1 MRAAWLVIF
10 LMITLCFVAA
20 GKAQL
25 MSAEQTAQTTAETA
39 ASQPEDSVEFISVK
53 TKDDAPIQRG
63 KLIDMKVTVHYTLV
77 SVKSAKLS
85 LGIAQFHDSRCKVN
99 GDTPTSAEK
108 LIHKGSKTV
117 TFSVT
122 WPGDT
127 GMKSKGRVIGSGSLS
142 FTAILWNDNGGGFL
156 PTTPRE
162 QYGVYPFSNDYCA
175 AF

>member
-10 LMITLCFVAA
+10 LMITLSFAA
-20 GKAQL
+20 QGKAQ
-25 MSAEQTAQTTAETA
+25 TTPVTPTTTV
-39 ASQPEDSVEFISVK
+39 SQPVDSIQFVSVK
-53 TKDDAPIQRG
+53 TKHDVPIQRG
-63 KLIDMKVTVHYTLV
+63 KPIDMKVTVHYTLV
-77 SVKSAKLS
+77 SQKSAKLS
-85 LGIAQFHDSRCKVN
+85 ISTAQYRDPHCTGN
-99 GDTPTSAEK
+99 GELVTAQEMVV
-108 LIHKGSKTV
+108 HRGSKTV
-117 TFSVT
+117 TIPIT

-127 GMKSKGRVIGSGSLS
+127 GMKSKGRVYGSGALS